1 MMLTLLHVII
11 RRWGARCLLGELNVC
26 QMLHPEHGSLRF
38 FCDTAYQK
46 GKWAGLA
53 IGRRA
58 PAAWTP
64 LSCSTSFSKRPRQ
77 YAVNDTFSFLRSMS
91 GLSEVAASKA
101 FCFINSNAQTH
112 ECATGARQGN
122 S

>member
-1 MMLTLLHVII
+1 
-11 RRWGARCLLGELNVC
+11 
-26 QMLHPEHGSLRF
+26 MLHPEHGSLRLF
-38 FCDTAYQK
+38 RDTAYQE

-77 YAVNDTFSFLRSMS
+77 YAVNDTFSFLRSMTEV
-91 GLSEVAASKA
+91 SEVAASKP
-101 FCFINSNAQTH
+101 FCLINSDAGTH
-112 ECATGARQGN
+112 KCATGARQG
-122 S
+122 SSQSQDPTVFLEDLRLF